1 MDGKG
6 RGSNVNVHLTLS
18 ASTFEFSLDVYFIT
32 TTVVGRRS
40 SLGVSTLTMSVEGGK
55 LGKLKTKLSR
65 LSEKID
71 AADQRSVD
79 AKQSIKEAIARLEK
93 AEKEVTCD
101 LLSL

>member
-1 MDGKG
+1 
-6 RGSNVNVHLTLS
+6 
-18 ASTFEFSLDVYFIT
+18 
-32 TTVVGRRS
+32 
-40 SLGVSTLTMSVEGGK
+40 MSVEGGK